1 MNGNE
6 ILIVDDDG
14 VIRTLFERAFGRA
27 GYEVTSAASAESAL
41 SILEKKDFQVMFLDM
56 KLPEMNGLELCKKI
70 KKDKPSAV
78 IFAMTA
84 YVSMF
89 ELSDCFDAGFD
100 DYFTKPVNIETLFK
114 AVAHA
119 FNGDYLTD

>member
-1 MNGNE
+1 MDGKE

-41 SILEKKDFQVMFLDM
+41 DILKNKDFQVIFLDM
-56 KLPEMNGLELCKKI
+56 KLPGMNGLELCKRI
-70 KKDKPSAV
+70 KKDRPAAI

-100 DYFTKPVNIETLFK
+100 DYFTKPVNIETLLN
-114 AVAHA
+114 AVRHA
-119 FNGDYLTD
+119 FNGDYRR